1 MRDSIVSSKRLS
13 KAIGYL
19 GGYCDKH
26 SSCGECRL
34 YDVEERKCKLNQA
47 ACDWDPEEMIGQQ
60 SEKREE

>member
-1 MRDSIVSSKRLS
+1 MRDSIVSRKRLA

-34 YDVEERKCKLNQA
+34 YDVEERACKLRQA
-47 ACDWDPEEMIGQQ
+47 ACDWDPDEMLGQQ
-60 SEKREE
+60 SEKRED